1 VSVDGGVSVTTAD
14 DESDSPPLLLQAATG
29 SATTT
34 AIARIATRS
43 EPRRVG
49 TFVSLVNDLRCVDV
63 GDVSLTPTS
72 YLVLG
77 LVGHAGRCTSYEMK
91 TLVAGSIG
99 YFWSFPHSQLYAEP
113 MRLVA
118 LGLLAEETETTGR
131 RRRTYTLTP
140 RGRDALRDWLDRPI
154 ATSTEIRD
162 LAMLKLFFGSQTLPG
177 SVHALAEAQLVGH
190 RARLAEYESI
200 QRQAAP
206 GDSGEDHYQLLS
218 LSMGVRFERM
228 SIDFWEHV
236 AGLDGPSGNMTV
248 PVTVDDAVD
257 RGELGV

>member
-1 VSVDGGVSVTTAD
+1 MA
-14 DESDSPPLLLQAATG
+14 
-29 SATTT
+29 
-34 AIARIATRS
+34 
-43 EPRRVG
+43 
-49 TFVSLVNDLRCVDV
+49 
-63 GDVSLTPTS
+63 DVSLTPTS

-118 LGLLAEETETTGR
+118 LGLLAEETEAAGR
-131 RRRTYTLTP
+131 RRRTYTLTA
-140 RGRDALRDWLDRPI
+140 RGRDELLAWLDQPI

-162 LAMLKLFFGSQTLPG
+162 LAMLKLFFGSQTLPA
-177 SVHALAEAQLVGH
+177 SLHALAEAQLVGH

-200 QRQAAP
+200 QRRADTGGNP
-206 GDSGEDHYQLLS
+206 DHYQLLT

-236 AGLDGPSGNMTV
+236 AGLERPLGSAAV
-248 PVTVDDAVD
+248 PVAVDDVMG
-257 RGELGV
+257 RGELDA